1 MALLLHKTL
10 FFNQIRTLHKT
21 PVKLSTPITYKSD
34 ANYKKFDEVRPEVMK
49 SLMSSPKFTKQLPE
63 VGPRIKEMLDY
74 TMHGGKRGTGLS
86 VPFGYQIMEDP
97 KYFVEKKLHTARFLG
112 WCLEF
117 LQASLQSVDDILDAS
132 TSRHGQTCWYL
143 RPEVGT
149 SATNDCM
156 LIYLCLMEVLQMNF
170 GKEPYYVD
178 LIKII
183 NDTAMYTSIGQY
195 LDYTSSYSKEK
206 NNFEEFNMDRFN
218 AIVIQKAS
226 YFSFRMPL
234 LVSLL
239 LVKNGKERDL
249 TEHIDICVEFGKFLQ
264 YQNDYK
270 DVYWDKTTA
279 GKDGTDIQ
287 EGKLSWIA
295 LTALERCNEA
305 QRSIFKEYY
314 GSKNP
319 DHVKQIKQLYD
330 ELQMDKVYLEFEHS
344 FCENMK
350 RRIHTLPTEGEIQ
363 YFLEILEVCLRRL
376 Y

>member
-74 TMHGGKRGTGLS
+74 TMHGGKRSVGLS
-86 VPFGYQIMEDP
+86 VPFGYQIMENP
-97 KYFVEKKLHTARFLG
+97 KYFVEEKLHTARFLG
-112 WCLEF
+112 WCLEI
-117 LQASLQSVDDILDAS
+117 LQANLLTIDDMLDAN
-132 TSRHGQTCWYL
+132 TTRRGLTCWYL

-149 SATNDCM
+149 SATNDSM
-156 LIYLCLMEVLQMNF
+156 LIYLCLMEVLQINF
-170 GKEPYYVD
+170 EKEPYYVD

-183 NDTAMYTSIGQY
+183 HDTAMYTGIGQY
-195 LDYTSSYSKEK
+195 LEYSSSYSKEK
-206 NNFEEFNMDRFN
+206 NNLEVFNMDRFN
-218 AIVIQKAS
+218 TIVIQKGA
-226 YFSFRMPL
+226 YFFFTMPF

-249 TEHIDICVEFGKFLQ
+249 TEHIDICFEVGKLLQ

-270 DVYWDKTTA
+270 DVYWDTA
-279 GKDGTDIQ
+279 TYGKDGTDIQ

-319 DHVKQIKQLYD
+319 EHVKQIKQLYD
-330 ELQMDKVYLEFEHS
+330 ELQMEKVYDEFERT
-344 FCENMK
+344 FYENMK
-350 RRIHTLPTEGEIQ
+350 RRIYALPTEGEIQ
-363 YFLEILEVCLRRL
+363 YFLEILGACRLRD